1 MSYTADHGTL
11 QSGTHL
17 GEFTLENVRFTD
29 LKATSVPMANTDE
42 PLTVRMKDVT
52 VEFHESAASKTPFTI
67 AENANTTL
75 IVQ

>member
-1 MSYTADHGTL
+1 
-11 QSGTHL
+11 
-17 GEFTLENVRFTD
+17 
-29 LKATSVPMANTDE
+29 MANADE

-52 VEFHESAASKTPFTI
+52 VEFHESAAAKTPFTI

>member
-1 MSYTADHGTL
+1 
-11 QSGTHL
+11 L

-29 LKATSVPMANTDE
+29 LKVTSVPMANADE

-52 VEFHESAASKTPFTI
+52 VEFHNHATDNVAFTVG
-67 AENANTTL
+67 ENSNTTL